1 MKVKK
6 DDVSIINQNCY
17 LEGKLNFSGHLI
29 VSGEIKGILNAD
41 IVVTREGSRITGEL
55 NIKNL
60 TVAGSIEGDIVAD
73 RLMLLKTADLKGNI
87 RCSSLV
93 VEEGGLLNGNIK
105 WKTSSAS
112 DEHSLTESDAC
123 IERR

>member
-73 RLMLLKTADLKGNI
+73 HLMLLKTADVKGKI

-105 WKTSSAS
+105 WKTSSVS
-112 DEHSLTESDAC
+112 DEHFLPESDAR
-123 IERR
+123 IEQY

>member
-112 DEHSLTESDAC
+112 DEHSLPESDAC